1 MTLDALERGVIGQN
15 DQPTHNLVATSPEPT
30 PETTTEK
37 SAPARPT
44 NKSKST
50 NTQSI
55 ASWQAAYATELAT
68 CFFYSCQWFVN
79 GATTIFSV
87 APAVIFLVAAG
98 APLLGIEDVPLV
110 PLRIGAGV
118 VGLLLHI
125 FLSLQERVLWNYP
138 TYGRWY
144 QRLWQ
149 HTVHLW
155 YLPRKQLIA
164 TLFMFG
170 VDIGTCFYG
179 LHTLL
184 AGATLA
190 IWTGITIPKDAGWL
204 TIVITI
210 AAIWIALTSEPGI
223 RSSWLRAKQIKR
235 YKDRFWEFERAQR
248 TQSTAIASA

>member
-1 MTLDALERGVIGQN
+1 MALERGVIGQSEQGQILVGDASESN
-15 DQPTHNLVATSPEPT
+15 YVQRDAPPADKPTTRTPSKHKPTHE
-30 PETTTEK
+30 
-37 SAPARPT
+37 
-44 NKSKST
+44 
-50 NTQSI
+50 QSI

-68 CFFYSCQWFVN
+68 CFFYTCQWLVN

-87 APAVIFLVAAG
+87 APAVMLLAAAG
-98 APLLGIEDVPLV
+98 APLVGIAEVPIV
-110 PLRIGAGV
+110 PLRIGAGT

-149 HTVHLW
+149 HIVHLW
-155 YLPRKQLIA
+155 YLPRKQLMA

-170 VDIGTCFYG
+170 IDIGTCFYG

-190 IWTGITIPKDAGWL
+190 IWTGVTLPKSSLWL
-204 TIVITI
+204 TILITV
-210 AAIWIALTSEPGI
+210 AAVWIALTSEPGI
-223 RSSWLRAKQIKR
+223 RSSWLRAKQIRR
-235 YKDRFWEFERAQR
+235 YKDRFWEVER
-248 TQSTAIASA
+248 TQRARAAASASA

>member
-1 MTLDALERGVIGQN
+1 MALERGVIGSTE
-15 DQPTHNLVATSPEPT
+15 QPPQILVVTAAEHTPATH
-30 PETTTEK
+30 ET
-37 SAPARPT
+37 APHKTAQPAS
-44 NKSKST
+44 KSKSPAH
-50 NTQSI
+50 QSI

-68 CFFYSCQWFVN
+68 CAFYIGQWLVN

-87 APAVIFLVAAG
+87 APAMMFLATVG
-98 APLLGIEDVPLV
+98 APLLGIDTVPVV
-110 PLRIGAGV
+110 PLRIGAGT

-144 QRLWQ
+144 QRFWQ
-149 HTVHLW
+149 HIVHLW

-170 VDIGTCFYG
+170 IDISTCFYG

-190 IWTGITIPKDAGWL
+190 IWTGVTLPKDALWF
-204 TIVITI
+204 TILITV
-210 AAIWIALTSEPGI
+210 AAVWIALTSEPGI
-223 RSSWLRAKQIKR
+223 RASWLRAKHIRR
-235 YKDRFWEFERAQR
+235 YKDRFWDVERAQR
-248 TQSTAIASA
+248 IQATASASA

>member
-1 MTLDALERGVIGQN
+1 MALERGVIGSP
-15 DQPTHNLVATSPEPT
+15 DQSGQLLVSDAAENRTPHPEPASADK
-30 PETTTEK
+30 TTTK
-37 SAPARPT
+37 APSK
-44 NKSKST
+44 NKAAHE
-50 NTQSI
+50 QSI

-68 CFFYSCQWFVN
+68 CFFYTCQWLVN

-87 APAVIFLVAAG
+87 APAIMLLVAAG
-98 APLLGIEDVPLV
+98 APLVGIAEVPIV
-110 PLRIGAGV
+110 PLRIGAGT

-138 TYGRWY
+138 TAGRWY

-149 HTVHLW
+149 HVVHLW

-164 TLFMFG
+164 TVFMFG
-170 VDIGTCFYG
+170 IDIGTCFYG

-190 IWTGITIPKDAGWL
+190 IWTGVTLPKSSLWL
-204 TIVITI
+204 TILITI

-223 RSSWLRAKQIKR
+223 RSSWVRAKQIRR
-235 YKDRFWEFERAQR
+235 YKDRFWDVER
-248 TQSTAIASA
+248 TQRARAAASA